1 VADFVWSSPLGV
13 GVALF
18 LAGAAFQLFIGLAA
32 PIAMRMSEPRI
43 LVVSE
48 RSDTKTYGTS
58 PKDMVAQQP
67 ALETYRNVMWTIA
80 AGLLAA
86 ASLLQGA
93 IAWFALRPGQT
104 WALPALTLVG
114 LVLVAFWGLAL
125 WPYGA
130 ARAPLTL
137 ADLPPFMWIPAA
149 LLVPATVCSWIGLR

>member
-1 VADFVWSSPLGV
+1 
-13 GVALF
+13 
-18 LAGAAFQLFIGLAA
+18 
-32 PIAMRMSEPRI
+32 
-43 LVVSE
+43 
-48 RSDTKTYGTS
+48 
-58 PKDMVAQQP
+58 MVAQQP